1 MLISSL
7 FTLADSYKGDKED
20 VWNAIWSQ
28 VGTIRY
34 YKGSIS
40 YYYATAIRHFNDDET
55 PWTDGESY
63 GIQHLGR
70 YGVVRNNWYEVNINS
85 ISGPGEPEIPEPD
98 GPDDK
103 AEGYIRTEI
112 NVLSWAKRSQN
123 VDL

>member
-1 MLISSL
+1 MN
-7 FTLADSYKGDKED
+7 TGDYTSHLVD
-20 VWNAIWSQ
+20 IWNAIKGQ

-34 YKGSIS
+34 YKEGTS

-55 PWTDGESY
+55 PWTSGEAY

-85 ISGPGEPEIPEPD
+85 ISGPGEPEIVEPG

-103 AEGYIRTEI
+103 AEGYIRAEI